1 MPDTVSFLSGTKMVQ
16 NFVLR
21 RKEIRYKRNK
31 AQSKNFGREE
41 KSRRK
46 SDYRIGSVKI
56 CIGLFF
62 AIIPSHL
69 PLCIMHGPK
78 IAGNQNTGQFSSVRY
93 FLFYSAPG
101 KRRKTSGAKIPGG
114 GKNFRGNQPGK
125 RRKYAPVGIPGKA
138 RVFLPVAYERPR
150 SRLAFP
156 AKTRRFSSSVRSES
170 RSTPP
175 T

>member
-46 SDYRIGSVKI
+46 SDYRIESVKI

-62 AIIPSHL
+62 AIIPSRL
-69 PLCIMHGPK
+69 PLCIMHGLK

-101 KRRKTSGAKIPGG
+101 KRRKTSGANSPGG
-114 GKNFRGNQPGK
+114 GKS
-125 RRKYAPVGIPGKA
+125 APFGVPGKA
-138 RVFLPVAYERPR
+138 PSLLPVAYERPR